1 MRVGIVRTDLGK
13 GVYLADIESA
23 VQRNFSSEPPG
34 QSRNIRRPTD
44 AELDAVLNLY
54 PLPASLTGSDTA
66 ASVDTSANDTVR
78 IRSSS
83 ALAYTAIAVT
93 AGGATAK
100 TVIRDDLNTA
110 FAAADIP
117 FLAKIVGTNQ
127 LRIYS
132 VGANTGPGATVDI
145 DTFANGSKLNTPV
158 GFADGA
164 TIVAPALS
172 VTRGAIQAA
181 AYPGPTTIDVS
192 TATLEVVAT
201 ILDLSTADQAALI
214 LAIADAI
221 APQLVETGLVELSF
235 VQGILSEMIKT
246 TFQPGGTRAGLPAGI
261 GAAVVENDGSTPF
274 TYP

>member
-23 VQRNFSSEPPG
+23 VQRNFSSESPG

-44 AELDAVLNLY
+44 AELDVALNLY

-66 ASVDTSANDTVR
+66 VSVDTSANDTVR
-78 IRSSS
+78 IRGTGG
-83 ALAYTAIAVT
+83 AYTAIPVT
-93 AGGATAK
+93 SGGATAK

-110 FAAADIP
+110 FLAGSLP
-117 FLAKIVGTNQ
+117 FEAKIVGTNQ
-127 LRIYS
+127 LRIFS
-132 VGANTGPGATVDI
+132 LALNRGPGATVDI
-145 DTFANGSKLNTPV
+145 DTFANGSTLNTPV

-164 TIVAPALS
+164 TIVNPALS
-172 VTRGAIQAA
+172 VTRGAIQVA
-181 AYPGPTTIDVS
+181 AYPSPTTIDVS
-192 TATLEVVAT
+192 TATIEAVAS

-214 LAIADAI
+214 LAIADLI

-235 VQGILSEMIKT
+235 VQGKLSEMIKT

-261 GAAVVENDGSTPF
+261 GAAVVENDGATPY